1 MQNSDEIYKIA
12 FSNLHGIGP
21 SRGAQLIAKIG
32 SVEEFFSLKPKEIFL
47 RTGIAKTI
55 IQQLNRDEA
64 MREAEHQASFNL
76 KNNINSHF
84 FLDSDYPRR
93 LKQCQD
99 QPMIL
104 FSKGNSN
111 LNQEKIVSIVGTR
124 NKTEYS
130 TLILEDLIASFVE
143 NEILVVSG
151 LAYGVDISAH
161 RLCIDN
167 GIQTV
172 GVLGH
177 GLDRVYP
184 SKHKNTALKM
194 LEHGGLLT
202 EFGIG
207 TNPDRENF
215 PMRNRIV
222 AGIAD
227 ATIVI
232 ESKAKGGS
240 IITAEL
246 ANDYNRDVFAFPGDI
261 NRPYSEGCNKLI
273 QQEKAHLITNGE
285 EFLKFMN
292 WSFIEF
298 KPKQKILFEH
308 FDEDEKIILGILSNQ
323 NDLNVDVL
331 SIRTGISASKMNVI
345 LFNLE
350 MKNAVKQL
358 SGRLYRLATSL

>member
-1 MQNSDEIYKIA
+1 METSNEIYKIA
-12 FSNLHGIGP
+12 FANLHGIGP
-21 SRGAQLIAKIG
+21 SRGAQLISKTG
-32 SVEEFFSLKPKEIFL
+32 SVEDFFSLKPKEIFL
-47 RTGIAKTI
+47 RTGIAKSI
-55 IQQLNRDEA
+55 IQNLNRDA
-64 MREAEHQASFNL
+64 ALLEAERQFTFNQ
-76 KNNINSHF
+76 KHEIKTHF
-84 FLDSDYPRR
+84 FLDTDYPRR

-99 QPMIL
+99 QPMIIYV
-104 FSKGNSN
+104 KGNLN

-124 NKTEYS
+124 NQTDYG
-130 TLILEDLIASFVE
+130 TFILEELIQSLSESNV
-143 NEILVVSG
+143 LVVSG

-161 RLCIDN
+161 RLCVEKN
-167 GIQTV
+167 MSTL

-177 GLDRVYP
+177 GLDRIYP
-184 SKHKNTALKM
+184 AKHKNIAIKM
-194 LEHGGLLT
+194 LDQGGLLT

-240 IITAEL
+240 MITADL
-246 ANDYNRDVFAFPGDI
+246 ANDYNRDVFAFPGDVT
-261 NRPYSEGCNKLI
+261 RPYSEGCNLLFKKN
-273 QQEKAHLITNGE
+273 KAHLITHGQ
-285 EFLKFMN
+285 EFLKIMN
-292 WSFIEF
+292 WDSQEI

-308 FDEDEKIILGILSNQ
+308 FDEDEKMILEILSIQ
-323 NDLNVDVL
+323 NDLHMDIL
-331 SIRTGISASKMNVI
+331 SIRTQISASKMNVL

-358 SGRLYRLATSL
+358 SGRRYRLATSL

>member
-12 FSNLHGIGP
+12 FANLHGIGP

-32 SVEEFFSLKPKEIFL
+32 SLEEFFCLKPKELYL
-47 RTGIAKTI
+47 RTGISKSI

-64 MREAEHQASFNL
+64 MLEAEKQLSFNI
-76 KNNINSHF
+76 KNKIQTHF

-93 LKQCQD
+93 LKQCPD

-104 FSKGNSN
+104 FSQGNFN

-130 TLILEDLIASFVE
+130 TLILEELLTSFLE
-143 NEILVVSG
+143 NDILVVSG

-161 RLCIDN
+161 RLCIDKS
-167 GIQTV
+167 ISTL

-177 GLDRVYP
+177 GLDRIYP
-184 SKHKNTALKM
+184 AKHKNTALKM
-194 LEHGGLLT
+194 LENGGLLT

-232 ESKAKGGS
+232 ESKEKGGS

-261 NRPYSEGCNKLI
+261 NRLYSAGCNKLI
-273 QQEKAHLITNGE
+273 QQEKAHLVTNGH

-292 WSFIEF
+292 WNAAKSNTN
-298 KPKQKILFEH
+298 QKVLFEH
-308 FDEDEKIILGILSNQ
+308 FDENEKLILEILSTQSN
-323 NDLNVDVL
+323 LHMDVL
-331 SIRTGISASKMNVI
+331 SIRTGISASKMNVL

-350 MKNAVKQL
+350 LKSAVKHL
-358 SGRLYRLATSL
+358 SGRRYRLTTSL

>member
-1 MQNSDEIYKIA
+1 MEISNDLYKIA
-12 FSNLHGIGP
+12 FANLHGIGP
-21 SRGAQLIAKIG
+21 SRGSQLVSKIG
-32 SVEEFFSLKPKEIFL
+32 SVEELFSLKPKEIYL
-47 RTGIAKTI
+47 RTGIAKSI
-55 IQQLNRDEA
+55 IQQLNREEA
-64 MREAEHQASFNL
+64 IREAERQLNFNE
-76 KNNINSHF
+76 KHAIKTHF
-84 FLDSDYPRR
+84 FLDPDYPRR

-104 FSKGNSN
+104 YSKGPLN
-111 LNQEKIVSIVGTR
+111 LNQEKIVSVVGTR
-124 NKTEYS
+124 NQTDYGAF
-130 TLILEDLIASFVE
+130 ILEELIQTF
-143 NEILVVSG
+143 NGNNILVVSG

-161 RLCIDN
+161 RLCIEN
-167 GIQTV
+167 NISTL

-177 GLDRVYP
+177 GLDRIYP
-184 SKHKNTALKM
+184 AKHKNIALKM
-194 LEHGGLLT
+194 LEQGGLLT

-240 IITAEL
+240 MITAEL
-246 ANDYNRDVFAFPGDI
+246 ANDYNRDVFAFPGDV
-261 NRPYSEGCNKLI
+261 NKPYSEGCNLLI
-273 QQEKAHLITNGE
+273 RKEKAHLITNGD
-285 EFLKFMN
+285 EFLSFMN
-292 WSFIEF
+292 WSNQDM

-308 FDEDEKIILGILSNQ
+308 FDENEKMILEILSNQ
-323 NDLNVDVL
+323 NDLHMDVL
-331 SIRTGISASKMNVI
+331 SIRTQLSASKMNVI

-358 SGRLYRLATSL
+358 SGRRYRLTTSL

>member
-32 SVEEFFSLKPKEIFL
+32 SIEEFFCLKPKELYL
-47 RTGIAKTI
+47 RTGIAKSI
-55 IQQLNRDEA
+55 IEQLNRDEA
-64 MREAEHQASFNL
+64 MLEAEKQLSFNI
-76 KNNINSHF
+76 KNKIQTHF

-93 LKQCQD
+93 LKQCSD

-104 FSKGNSN
+104 FSRGNCN

-130 TLILEDLIASFVE
+130 ILILEELLTSFLE
-143 NEILVVSG
+143 NDILVVSG

-161 RLCIDN
+161 RLCIEK
-167 GIQTV
+167 GISTL

-177 GLDRVYP
+177 GLDRIYP
-184 SKHKNTALKM
+184 AKHKNTALKM
-194 LEHGGLLT
+194 LENGGLLT

-232 ESKAKGGS
+232 ESKEKGGS

-246 ANDYNRDVFAFPGDI
+246 ANEYNRDVFAFPGDI
-261 NRPYSEGCNKLI
+261 NRPYSAGCNKLI
-273 QQEKAHLITNGE
+273 QQEKAHLVTNGH

-292 WSFIEF
+292 WNAAES
-298 KPKQKILFEH
+298 KTKQKVLFEH
-308 FDEDEKIILGILSNQ
+308 FDEYEKMILEILTNH
-323 NDLNVDVL
+323 NELNVDVL
-331 SIRTGISASKMNVI
+331 SLRTGLSASKTNVI

-350 MKNAVKQL
+350 MKNAIKQFP
-358 SGRLYRLATSL
+358 GRNYRLSINL

>member
-1 MQNSDEIYKIA
+1 METSNQIFKIA
-12 FSNLHGIGP
+12 FANLHGIGP
-21 SRGAQLIAKIG
+21 SRGAQLISKIG
-32 SVEEFFSLKPKEIFL
+32 SVEEFFSLKSKELYL

-55 IQQLNRDEA
+55 IQNLNRDEA
-64 MREAEHQASFNL
+64 MREAEKQFEYNQKHTI
-76 KNNINSHF
+76 KSHF

-93 LKQCQD
+93 LKQCPD

-104 FSKGNSN
+104 FSKGNVN
-111 LNQEKIVSIVGTR
+111 LNQERIVSIVGTR
-124 NKTEYS
+124 NQTEYGAF
-130 TLILEDLIASFVE
+130 ILEDLIHSFVE
-143 NEILVVSG
+143 NNVLVVSG

-161 RLCIDN
+161 RLCIDY
-167 GIQTV
+167 GISTL

-177 GLDRVYP
+177 GLDRIYP
-184 SKHKNTALKM
+184 AKHKNTAIKM
-194 LEHGGLLT
+194 IEQGGLLT
-202 EFGIG
+202 EFSIG

-240 IITAEL
+240 MITAEL

-261 NRPYSEGCNKLI
+261 KRLFSEGCNMLI
-273 QQEKAHLITNGE
+273 RQEKAHLITDGAD
-285 EFLKFMN
+285 FLKFMN
-292 WSFIEF
+292 WNSKES
-298 KPKQKILFEH
+298 KPEQKELFEH
-308 FDEDEKIILGILSNQ
+308 FDENEKQILEILSNQ
-323 NDLNVDVL
+323 SDLHMDVL

-350 MKNAVKQL
+350 MKSAVKHL
-358 SGRLYRLATSL
+358 SGRRYRLATSL